1 MEHQAGKSVPTGAT
15 GAAIL
20 TSNGGTF
27 EVMPSDHIDATI
39 NVAKVE
45 QRFTSSLNMTADTQV
60 KAGEGFLHTVTFA
73 CADAAPTAGTVIVYD
88 NTAESGDVLL
98 SVGFTT
104 TWFAP
109 CTVVL
114 DVPFATGLYVG
125 FTTTADVN
133 VVVSYR

>member
-1 MEHQAGKSVPTGAT
+1 MEYQAGKSVPTGAT

-20 TSNGGTF
+20 TSNNGTF
-27 EVMPSDHIDATI
+27 EVMPSDYIDATN

-45 QRFTSSLNMTADTQV
+45 QRFTSSGVITSDTAV
-60 KAGEGFLHTVTFA
+60 KSGAGFLHTITIA
-73 CADAAPTAGTVIVYD
+73 PADAAPTAGTITVYD
-88 NTAESGDVLL
+88 NTTNSGTKLFE
-98 SVGFTT
+98 VGVTT

-109 CTVVL
+109 ATVML
-114 DVPFATGLYVG
+114 NTSFATGCYVD